1 MPLWPKQSQRSAGLE
16 DAWVNSQNSTKLMGS
31 TSNSIR
37 LSTVLVNKTFT
48 QFVMCTEPFNDRIT
62 AIKHRRC
69 FSRKGKCSS
78 NFIFTFENTETVTVE
93 QFWNKSHWITQSV
106 ESSHLPETGSI
117 DWVMT
122 SHLRIEMCLKR
133 VGLSLSKI
141 QMLIRAFFTISS
153 MENLNLE
160 DGKLYLLKDF
170 RAFLDEN
177 CTGAVL
183 GETKKSWL
191 ASACVKLDVFGNCV
205 KGDVHDFRTNWND
218 QFADLTDSD
227 FVGRKDEGDVDLPE
241 NSEHLTWRWMN
252 DDNIFKDLWAVKLA
266 STCCCEVS

>member
-1 MPLWPKQSQRSAGLE
+1 
-16 DAWVNSQNSTKLMGS
+16 
-31 TSNSIR
+31 
-37 LSTVLVNKTFT
+37 
-48 QFVMCTEPFNDRIT
+48 
-62 AIKHRRC
+62 
-69 FSRKGKCSS
+69 
-78 NFIFTFENTETVTVE
+78 
-93 QFWNKSHWITQSV
+93 
-106 ESSHLPETGSI
+106 
-117 DWVMT
+117 MT

-205 KGDVHDFRTNWND
+205 KGMFMISEQTEMTSSPIWLI
-218 QFADLTDSD
+218 LTSLEGKMK
-227 FVGRKDEGDVDLPE
+227 VTLICPKIVNILHGDEWTMITSSNPYE
-241 NSEHLTWRWMN
+241 
-252 DDNIFKDLWAVKLA
+252 LW
-266 STCCCEVS
+266 S